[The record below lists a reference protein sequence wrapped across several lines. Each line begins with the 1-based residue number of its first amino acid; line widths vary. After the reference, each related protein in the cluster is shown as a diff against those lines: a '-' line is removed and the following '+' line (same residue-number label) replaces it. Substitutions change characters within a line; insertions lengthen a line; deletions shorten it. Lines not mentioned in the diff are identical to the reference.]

1 VQLELVQRKAEMV
14 EVQVGACGVEEEEHI
29 LLHLVHRKVPAPM
42 GDQEV
47 GLVVLGPAVC
57 R

>member
-1 VQLELVQRKAEMV
+1 MQLELVQRKAEMV